1 MRITKQFASMKS
13 SYSFR
18 IGYMSYEFSGLVTF
32 LTNVLLS
39 EYTFFFFSEKGKK
52 YFCRVLYFIM
62 GRLGSTASVA
72 NSSSSSISG
81 VVQILASVLRMFYHE
96 HSR

>member
-1 MRITKQFASMKS
+1 MKVRITKQFASMKS

-39 EYTFFFFSEKGKK
+39 EYTFFFFFLRRE
-52 YFCRVLYFIM
+52 R
-62 GRLGSTASVA
+62 
-72 NSSSSSISG
+72 SIFVG
-81 VVQILASVLRMFYHE
+81 CYILLWVDWGAQPL
-96 HSR
+96 